1 MIPSP
6 WTYATMHKAYR
17 PLLIYQW
24 QAQGLIYL
32 QRIPKK
38 TTTIVSLE
46 KYLLIR
52 VNN

>member
-38 TTTIVSLE
+38 QQQLFYWKNT
-46 KYLLIR
+46 Y
-52 VNN
+52 